1 MSNQNKFNM
10 TNKWTKKSVLQTL
23 KTNPLFDEFPKEFEG
38 KFILNYCIG
47 NVFIVFYN
55 GVGGIVE
62 AYFMGVLDQADIDS
76 ARNFVRIA
84 KPILQ
89 DLVNTNS
96 IVN

>member
-1 MSNQNKFNM
+1 MV
-10 TNKWTKKSVLQTL
+10 NKWTEESVLQTL
-23 KTNPLFDEFPKEFEG
+23 KTNPLFEDFPKEFEG

-55 GVGGIVE
+55 CVGGFVE
-62 AYFMGVLDQADIDS
+62 AYFMGALDHADIDS

-89 DLVNTNS
+89 N
-96 IVN
+96 IVNMNSNINCHI